1 MIPYVKCSLL
11 LMRQHKSSSTI
22 NNQGSNKVTHEEN
35 ENSPD
40 TKLKVL
46 QDSELNDRE
55 FKIAVRK
62 KLCDIQEHSKRQF
75 NELRNKI
82 SEKK

>member
-1 MIPYVKCSLL
+1 M
-11 LMRQHKSSSTI
+11 
-22 NNQGSNKVTHEEN
+22 VTQEEN

-55 FKIAVRK
+55 FKIAAMK
-62 KLCDIQEHSKRQF
+62 KLGDIKEHSERQL

-82 SEKK
+82 SEQK